1 MFLIN
6 ALFAEG
12 IGHNSKYKVNN
23 VSLKQTVFFIIHT
36 GMHYL
41 PIKSL
46 TKILF

>member
-1 MFLIN
+1 MHYLQKVSGTIVP
-6 ALFAEG
+6 G
-12 IGHNSKYKVNN
+12 KYKVNN